1 MLLAFLLACAS
12 APAPAPDAAPART
25 PIRVAL
31 NWYPEPEFGGFY
43 EAKLAG
49 LYEKAGLDVT
59 IVPGGPGA
67 PTLELL
73 GTGGAEVAITS
84 ADDLLLKRAR
94 GIQAVGLWPAFQD
107 NPQGL
112 MAHAEAGYA
121 TIEDIGKKPGARVA
135 IEVGSPFQIWT
146 WKRYGWE
153 GRVEAVPYAGTVG
166 AFLADPA
173 FVQQGYVTSEPCV
186 AEAQGA
192 KVTFLGAASTGWNP
206 YASLVAVADPPPAWA
221 DAFVAATAAGWAAY
235 QKDPGRANAE
245 ILRLNDQMKP
255 ELIGCITAAQSPYV
269 QGTEGL
275 GAMSAARWDA
285 VVDNLV
291 TVGLLPAGSAA
302 QGAYRLPPHP

>member
-1 MLLAFLLACAS
+1 MFFALFLACATE
-12 APAPAPDAAPART
+12 APPPAGPTLT

-43 EAKLAG
+43 EAELSG
-49 LYEKAGLDVT
+49 LYDKAGLDVT
-59 IVPGGPGA
+59 ILPGGPGA

-73 GTGGAEVAITS
+73 GTGSAEVAITG

-112 MAHAEAGYA
+112 MAHAAAGFA

-146 WKRYGWE
+146 WKRYAWE

-166 AFLADPA
+166 AFLADPS
-173 FVQQGYVTSEPCV
+173 FIQQGYVTSEPCV
-186 AEAQGA
+186 AQAQGA
-192 KVTFLGAASTGWNP
+192 QVTFLGAASTGWNP
-206 YASLVAVADPPPAWA
+206 YASLVAVADPPPPWA
-221 DAFVAATAAGWAAY
+221 AAFVKATAEGWAAY
-235 QKDPGRANAE
+235 MNSPGRANAE
-245 ILRLNDQMKP
+245 ISRLNDQMKP
-255 ELIGCITAAQSPYV
+255 ALLDCITKAQAPYV
-269 QGTEGL
+269 TGSEGI
-275 GAMSAARWDA
+275 GAMTEARWTA

-291 TVGLLPAGSAA
+291 TVGLLPAGSTAA
-302 QGAYRLPPHP
+302 GAYRLP